1 MPLEETRG
9 GARQG
14 AGRKPKID
22 EVKLIEKL
30 SPMDDIALELLK
42 KLIQQDDFNAL
53 KLFMEYRY
61 GKAKQ
66 FVDVTSDGDKISI
79 PIISFDPFT
88 EDESDNSTA

>member
-1 MPLEETRG
+1 MDGNTNHG

-30 SPMDDIALELLK
+30 SPMDDIALDLLK

-88 EDESDNSTA
+88 EDESDNGTT